1 MGHSSQL
8 GLYML
13 SGYEDGKI
21 TRALDMLLVDRKN
34 EFREMTHTV
43 LARVPPGL
51 ELDEDKVV
59 INFCLDVADA
69 FKTWTGDAPLVNTS
83 TSKALTVLRQL
94 GRGKTSMNQ
103 LSHMLNLAY
112 DLAEE
117 FKVIY
122 KRIG

>member
-1 MGHSSQL
+1 MSQM

-13 SGYEDGKI
+13 SEYDEEKV

-34 EFREMTHTV
+34 EFKEMTHTV
-43 LARVPPGL
+43 FARVPPGL
-51 ELDEDKVV
+51 EVSDQDKVV
-59 INFCLDVADA
+59 INFCLDVAEA
-69 FKTWTGDAPLVNTS
+69 FPTWTGDAPLQNTS
-83 TSKALTVLRQL
+83 PSKALTVLRQL

>member
-1 MGHSSQL
+1 MSQV

-13 SGYEDGKI
+13 TEFNDEKV

-34 EFREMTHTV
+34 EFREMTHTIF
-43 LARVPPGL
+43 ARVPPGL
-51 ELDEDKVV
+51 KVDKDRVV
-59 INFCLDVADA
+59 LNFCLDVSNA
-69 FKTWTGDAPLVNTS
+69 FKSWTGDAPLQVTS
-83 TSKALTVLRQL
+83 ASKALTILRQL
-94 GRGKTSMNQ
+94 AREKKTMNQ